1 MGGWAAPLV
10 PPQWITLAG
19 DALWPG
25 YELSLIHILLIV
37 FLGMLVL
44 FLVLGLTF
52 SRGKGA
58 FLISGYNTA
67 SKAEKARY
75 DEKALCRFMG
85 KIMFALAGCQGIMAL
100 GILVV
105 GMWLLWVGIA
115 AFLAV
120 AFWTVIYANTGN
132 RFRKN

>member
-1 MGGWAAPLV
+1 M
-10 PPQWITLAG
+10 
-19 DALWPG
+19 PG
-25 YELSLIHILLIV
+25 
-37 FLGMLVL
+37 
-44 FLVLGLTF
+44 T
-52 SRGKGA
+52 
-58 FLISGYNTA
+58 

-105 GMWLLWVGIA
+105 GMWLFWVGIA

-120 AFWTVIYANTGN
+120 AFGTVIYANTRN
-132 RFRKN
+132 RFQKKSK

>member
-1 MGGWAAPLV
+1 M
-10 PPQWITLAG
+10 
-19 DALWPG
+19 
-25 YELSLIHILLIV
+25 IV
-37 FLGMLVL
+37 FLIMIAL
-44 FLVLGLTF
+44 FLVLGLIF

-58 FLISGYNTA
+58 FLIAEYNTA

-105 GMWLLWVGIA
+105 GMWLFWVGIA

-120 AFWTVIYANTGN
+120 AFGTVIYANTRN
-132 RFRKN
+132 RFQKKSK

>member
-1 MGGWAAPLV
+1 M
-10 PPQWITLAG
+10 
-19 DALWPG
+19 
-25 YELSLIHILLIV
+25 LIV
-37 FLGMLVL
+37 FLGMIVL
-44 FLVLGLTF
+44 FLVLGLIF
-52 SRGKGA
+52 AQGKGA
-58 FLISGYNTA
+58 FLIAGYNTA

-105 GMWLLWVGIA
+105 GMWLFWVGIA

-120 AFWTVIYANTGN
+120 TFGTVIYANTGN

>member
-1 MGGWAAPLV
+1 M
-10 PPQWITLAG
+10 
-19 DALWPG
+19 
-25 YELSLIHILLIV
+25 LIV
-37 FLGMLVL
+37 FLGMIAL
-44 FLVLGLTF
+44 FLVLGLIF

-58 FLISGYNTA
+58 FLIAGYNTA
-67 SKAEKARY
+67 SQAEKARY

-105 GMWLLWVGIA
+105 GMWLFWVGIA

-120 AFWTVIYANTGN
+120 AFGTVIYANTRN
-132 RFRKN
+132 RFQKKSK

>member
-1 MGGWAAPLV
+1 M
-10 PPQWITLAG
+10 
-19 DALWPG
+19 
-25 YELSLIHILLIV
+25 LIV
-37 FLGMLVL
+37 FLGMIAL
-44 FLVLGLTF
+44 FLVLGLIF

-58 FLISGYNTA
+58 ILIAGYNTA

-105 GMWLLWVGIA
+105 GMWLFWVGIA

-120 AFWTVIYANTGN
+120 AFGTVIYANTRN
-132 RFRKN
+132 RFQKKSK

>member
-1 MGGWAAPLV
+1 M
-10 PPQWITLAG
+10 
-19 DALWPG
+19 
-25 YELSLIHILLIV
+25 LIV
-37 FLGMLVL
+37 FLGMIVL

-58 FLISGYNTA
+58 FLIAGYNTA

-100 GILVV
+100 ELERSGGYGKI
-105 GMWLLWVGIA
+105 GAGNPRLL
-115 AFLAV
+115 
-120 AFWTVIYANTGN
+120 
-132 RFRKN
+132 RF

>member
-1 MGGWAAPLV
+1 
-10 PPQWITLAG
+10 
-19 DALWPG
+19 
-25 YELSLIHILLIV
+25 
-37 FLGMLVL
+37 
-44 FLVLGLTF
+44 
-52 SRGKGA
+52 
-58 FLISGYNTA
+58 
-67 SKAEKARY
+67 
-75 DEKALCRFMG
+75 MG

>member
-1 MGGWAAPLV
+1 M
-10 PPQWITLAG
+10 
-19 DALWPG
+19 
-25 YELSLIHILLIV
+25 IV
-37 FLGMLVL
+37 FLIMIAL
-44 FLVLGLTF
+44 FLVLGLIF
-52 SRGKGA
+52 SRGKGV
-58 FLISGYNTA
+58 FLIAGYNTA

-105 GMWLLWVGIA
+105 GMWLFWVGIA

-120 AFWTVIYANTGN
+120 AFGTVIYANTRN
-132 RFRKN
+132 RFQKKSK